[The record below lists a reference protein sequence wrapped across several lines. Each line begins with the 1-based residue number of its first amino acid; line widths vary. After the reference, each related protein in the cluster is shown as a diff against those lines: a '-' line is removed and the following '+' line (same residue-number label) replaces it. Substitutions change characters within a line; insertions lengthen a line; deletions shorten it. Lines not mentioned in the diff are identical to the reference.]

1 MKRFLSYLVLV
12 AVLVCSVTSAK
23 IPDGKRVVSIQ
34 TATSSAVSWSIG
46 PGDQYNCS
54 RIAIKIDSVPTTSEE
69 ITVTLDSVQGAAY
82 DTVLRS
88 VDPYATSATSIVFKD
103 LNGQMNGDKLLVAY
117 TNTDG
122 NSVTGTATCEI

>member
-1 MKRFLSYLVLV
+1 MKRLLLYLVLV
-12 AVLVCSVTSAK
+12 AVLVCSVASAR
-23 IPDGKRVVSIQ
+23 IPDGRRVVSIQ

-46 PGDQYNCS
+46 PGDQFNCS
-54 RIAIKIDSVPTTSEE
+54 RIAIKIDSAPTTSED

-88 VDPYATSATSIVFKD
+88 VDPSATSATSIVFENLD
-103 LNGQMNGDKLLVAY
+103 GQMYGDKLLVAY

-122 NSVTGTATCEI
+122 NSITGTATCEI